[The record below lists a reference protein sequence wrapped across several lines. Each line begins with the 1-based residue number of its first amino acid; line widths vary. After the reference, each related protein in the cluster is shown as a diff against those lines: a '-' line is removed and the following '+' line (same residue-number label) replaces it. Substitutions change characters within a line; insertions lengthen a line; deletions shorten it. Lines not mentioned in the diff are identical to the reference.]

1 MAEIDSEL
9 LRQSDVTTPQDNKV
23 KHLITN
29 SGLRGISRIV
39 FNTDTPKTQT
49 QGEFLFDVDSITGE
63 KRIITNDQNDFV
75 LTINNTKALTTK
87 DHALLD
93 SINAQFT
100 QGIDFDNIRPED
112 LRLDV
117 LTVNLNVLDYMRLC
131 GKDEEYISNADNVK
145 KFKKRHLAPSTEH
158 LLDVKMSWKSSEGDF
173 DGIHPFSRLRVV
185 GKNIMAELGATFAK
199 ELINRRDSK
208 KMLFDTNLIK
218 IAYNDQGKSRAK
230 QLAYI
235 LAKKLF
241 EQASINNNV
250 KNSEKGYFSLSVKKA
265 VEAVKFALREDIKSP
280 VKDIINPMFEALE
293 ILTEEGII
301 DYCFSGKNKQRLN
314 EMETQKV
321 LSDYETF
328 INAYICFKII
338 NFNTE
343 EKKEVLLK
351 RKQNR
356 ADRRRRGRP
365 RINHNKVYE
374 NPKG

>member
-1 MAEIDSEL
+1 MAEINGNI
-9 LRQSDVTTPQDNKV
+9 LREKEHIATTQDNKIR
-23 KHLITN
+23 HLITN
-29 SGLRGISRIV
+29 SGLRSISRIV
-39 FNTDTPKTQT
+39 FNTETPKTQT

-63 KRIITNDQNDFV
+63 KRVVTNDQNNFV
-75 LTINNTKALTTK
+75 LTINNSTALTTK

-100 QGIDFDNIRPED
+100 QSINFDDISPDD

-131 GKDEEYISNADNVK
+131 GKDENYINNADNVK
-145 KFKKRHLAPSTEH
+145 KFKKRHLAPSAEH
-158 LLDVKMSWKSSEGDF
+158 LLDVKMSWKTSEGDF

-185 GKNIMAELGATFAK
+185 GKSILAELGTTFAK

-208 KMLFDTNLIK
+208 KMLFDTSLIK

-250 KNSEKGYFSLSVKKA
+250 KKSEKGYFSLSVKKA

-314 EMETQKV
+314 EMETQRV

-328 INAYICFKII
+328 INSYICFKII

-343 EKKEVLLK
+343 EKKEVLLTQ
-351 RKQNR
+351 KQNR
-356 ADRRRRGRP
+356 AERRKKGRP
-365 RINHNKVYE
+365 RIDHSKVYE
-374 NPKG
+374 TPK